1 MVVRS
6 YVRRHI
12 TIISIFIFI
21 ITYSLL
27 MIAKPSIIY
36 NKDGSLRQF
45 GIGFKKKTILPAWLI
60 SILLAIFSYFGV
72 LYYIS
77 YPGLS
82 L

>member
-1 MVVRS
+1 MIVRS

-12 TIISIFIFI
+12 TIISILIFI

-27 MIAKPSIIY
+27 MVTKPSIIY

-77 YPGLS
+77 YPALS